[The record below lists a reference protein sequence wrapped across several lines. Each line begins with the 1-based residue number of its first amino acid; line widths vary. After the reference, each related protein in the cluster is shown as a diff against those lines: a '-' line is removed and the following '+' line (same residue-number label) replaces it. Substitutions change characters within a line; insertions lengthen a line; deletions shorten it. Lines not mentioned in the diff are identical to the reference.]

1 MKRQRYS
8 ESERRR
14 DRGTEGPLAGEAEG
28 LLAGG
33 TEGPRAGQTDEREDI
48 NSTPLHPSVSP
59 SVSPSSSDLT
69 WRRAVIIIWNKLS
82 EDEVFGRAAQLA
94 YYWIFSIF
102 PLLIFLTSLLAFLPM
117 RGNLNQWVRM
127 LGKVLPSDAYSL
139 LNNTFQQIVGQ
150 QRGDLLSFSILV
162 TLWASSSGMEAIISA
177 LNRAYDSAPARPWI
191 RQRLLAIS
199 LTLGLA
205 AFIISALALIFFGE
219 NISGH
224 LAEYFGFSDTF
235 NTIWAVAQWPIIIG
249 LVLLGVEVVYYFAPN
264 VSRGS
269 NGKRWELLSPGG
281 IFAVAL
287 WLLISFGLRFYL
299 SRFGNFNATYG
310 ALAGVMVLMLW
321 LYLTGVAILV
331 GGEINSVLKRG

>member
-1 MKRQRYS
+1 MKRQRDK
-8 ESERRR
+8 ETGRRR
-14 DRGTEGPLAGEAEG
+14 DGETGRRRDGETGRRGDG
-28 LLAGG
+28 
-33 TEGPRAGQTDEREDI
+33 RKKNDI
-48 NSTPLHPSVSP
+48 D
-59 SVSPSSSDLT
+59 SPSSNPPVPQSPRPPVPPSSSNLT
-69 WRRAVIIIWNKLS
+69 WRRTVIVIWNKLS
-82 EDEVFGRAAQLA
+82 EDEIFGRAAQLA

-117 RGNLNQWVRM
+117 RRDLNQWVRM
-127 LGKVLPSDAYSL
+127 LGKVLPHDAYSL

-150 QRGDLLSFSILV
+150 QRGGLLSFSILV

-177 LNRAYDSAPARPWI
+177 LNRAYGQAPARPWI
-191 RQRLLAIS
+191 RQRLLSIS

-235 NTIWAVAQWPIIIG
+235 NTIWSVAQWPIIIG

-264 VSRGS
+264 VRRGA
-269 NGKRWELLSPGG
+269 NGKRWELLTPGG

-331 GGEINSVLKRG
+331 GGVINSVMRRR